1 MMAPGYGPGKYRLLE
16 QACRILVGLVFLLYG
31 FDKIPHPGD
40 FARAIDNYRLLP
52 EFLVNLLAVVLPW
65 VEVACG
71 LLLLSGQWVRS
82 AALLSAFLL
91 VVFIIAVC
99 VALVRGLDI
108 NCGCFNTDGGRKIG
122 LKLLAEDLLL
132 LAMSFA
138 LILKAKDRLGWRA
151 LFGGG
156 DRRR

>member
-1 MMAPGYGPGKYRLLE
+1 MMEPGYGHGRYRLLE
-16 QACRILVGLVFLLYG
+16 QACRILLGLVFLLYG
-31 FDKIPHPGD
+31 LDKIPHTD
-40 FARAIDNYRLLP
+40 NFARAIANYRLLP

-91 VVFIIAVC
+91 VVFVIAVC
-99 VALVRGLDI
+99 AALMRGLDI

-151 LFGGG
+151 LFGS
-156 DRRR
+156 DERRQ